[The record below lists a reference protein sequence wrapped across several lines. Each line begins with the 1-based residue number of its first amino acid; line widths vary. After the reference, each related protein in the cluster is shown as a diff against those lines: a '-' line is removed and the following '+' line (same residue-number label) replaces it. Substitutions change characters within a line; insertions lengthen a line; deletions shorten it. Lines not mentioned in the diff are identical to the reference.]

1 MPSPRLILPVAVLL
15 VATVSGCAGGGS
27 SARMIQSTRDGGIVA
42 IPSNSNSWP
51 NNYRGHAERLM
62 AMKCPEGY
70 EIVSEQEVVVGQ
82 KAPLPNPSANPN
94 AKVVTPAGYTESM
107 PPPPPPPQNAGF
119 LTRNFTITSM
129 KEYWITFRAQRTTTT
144 ATVPGTPK

>member
-15 VATVSGCAGGGS
+15 LAAVSGCAGGG

-51 NNYRGHAERLM
+51 NNYRDHAERLM

-82 KAPLPNPSANPN
+82 KAPLPNPSAQ
-94 AKVVTPAGYTESM
+94 VVKPAGYTEPM
-107 PPPPPPPQNAGF
+107 PAPPPPPQNAGF

-129 KEYWITFRAQRTTTT
+129 KEYWITFRAPQARPT
-144 ATVPGTPK
+144 AP